1 MIGHLNYSIQLLDV
15 HKSIQSSNIM
25 VISSW
30 FGWFWGGTSSHP
42 RVSKAG
48 TIDKETGGF
57 IFVLRHAQVQCF
69 IDYISRFWFV
79 KSDQNY
85 MFYILTCSSYIY
97 IIKFVIYSFVHLFI
111 TYIICISCIYILYIV
126 NISIYC
132 I

>member
-97 IIKFVIYSFVHLFI
+97 NKICNIFICTFIYHIYYLYMV
-111 TYIICISCIYILYIV
+111 YIYIYTV
-126 NISIYC
+126 YS
-132 I
+132 